1 MGLSTKIIK
10 SIGRSWRSN
19 VKKFGIYE
27 KVLPVETTPSRVV
40 PDTIERPD
48 YLARG
53 KQLTL
58 PCLPEIKDDNQ
69 LKGMR
74 TSCKLASTILSQ
86 VQNFIKPGVT
96 TDDIDQLVHSL
107 IIKAGAYPSPLHY
120 KGFPKSICTSVN
132 NVAVHGIPDLRPLS
146 DGDIVN
152 VDITVFLHGFHGDC
166 SKTFKVGNVDDRGLQ
181 LVEITEQCLGIGIGT
196 CGPGVPFSEI
206 GASIQRHAR
215 RNGLTVIPSIVGH
228 GIGQYFHG
236 PPDIYHIRNRY
247 PGVMKAGM
255 TFTIEPVVS
264 HGTQNTVLLD
274 DGWTILTEDGS
285 RTSQIEHTV
294 LITDDGV
301 EILTK

>member
-69 LKGMR
+69 LNGMR

-152 VDITVFLHGFHGDC
+152 VDIT
-166 SKTFKVGNVDDRGLQ
+166 
-181 LVEITEQCLGIGIGT
+181 GIGT

-215 RNGLTVIPSIVGH
+215 KNGLTVIPSIVGH

-294 LITDDGV
+294 LITNDGV

>member
-1 MGLSTKIIK
+1 MRVPKAVNPRKRLQLL
-10 SIGRSWRSN
+10 
-19 VKKFGIYE
+19 KKFGIYE

-69 LKGMR
+69 LNGMR

-166 SKTFKVGNVDDRGLQ
+166 SKTFKVGNVDNRGLQ

-215 RNGLTVIPSIVGH
+215 KNGLTVIPSIVGH

-294 LITDDGV
+294 LITNDGV

>member
-1 MGLSTKIIK
+1 MRVPKAVNPRKRLQLL
-10 SIGRSWRSN
+10 
-19 VKKFGIYE
+19 KKFGIYE